1 MRKGAWKRMD
11 CLKTRE
17 TSGFTLV
24 EVMIAMAIIAL
35 TAVVLLDQRM
45 AIVRDAGR
53 ARDMRTVWIL
63 ASQKMAELELDKTLW
78 TGLGSQSNGD
88 FGDVNPDYTP
98 IQWEY
103 QIVRESVE
111 IPDPTASAAENANDK
126 KKRELYRLTLTVRS
140 PGNDDP
146 ILLEG
151 EFTVTPPK
159 PEGSGT
165 TDDPSKTGTPD
176 PSKPPDS
183 AVPPAT
189 GGLRK

>member
-1 MRKGAWKRMD
+1 MG

-17 TSGFTLV
+17 TSGFTLI

-45 AIVRDAGR
+45 LIVRDAGR

-78 TGLGSQSNGD
+78 EGQGSQSNGD
-88 FGDVNPDYTP
+88 FGDLNPDYAP
-98 IQWEY
+98 FQWEY

-111 IPDPTASAAENANDK
+111 IADPLAPPEARNNQ
-126 KKRELYRLTLTVRS
+126 KKRELYRLTLTVRTPS
-140 PGNDDP
+140 SDEP
-146 ILLEG
+146 IVLEG
-151 EFTVTPPK
+151 EFAITPPK
-159 PEGSGT
+159 PEGSGAAE
-165 TDDPSKTGTPD
+165 DPSKPATND

-183 AVPPAT
+183 GAAP
-189 GGLRK
+189 GGTKK

>member
-1 MRKGAWKRMD
+1 
-11 CLKTRE
+11 
-17 TSGFTLV
+17 
-24 EVMIAMAIIAL
+24 MAIIAL

-53 ARDMRTVWIL
+53 SRDMRTAWIL

-88 FGDVNPDYTP
+88 FGDVNPDYAP

-103 QIVRESVE
+103 QIVRETVE
-111 IPDPTASAAENANDK
+111 LPDPTAAAENPNDK
-126 KKRELYRLTLTVRS
+126 KKREVYRLTLTLRT

-146 ILLEG
+146 IVLEG

-159 PEGSGT
+159 PEGSGA
-165 TDDPSKTGTPD
+165 TDDPSKTGTAD
-176 PSKPPDS
+176 PSKPPDP
-183 AVPPAT
+183 AAAPPAT
-189 GGLRK
+189 GGLKK